1 MDLEKVKKIV
11 EYGVGGVLI
20 FSLLFLIF
28 AFLSRMIKF
37 RFYSKNLNK
46 FDTEEDLVLELQKG
60 LHLVSSITTNSVYI
74 GLFGTV
80 IGILVTLQNI
90 NLEKS
95 KLVSSLAIP
104 LLSTAAA
111 IVVAIVGNFILN
123 YLEEYANRVLI
134 LYQKEVKDAIT
145 K

>member
-1 MDLEKVKKIV
+1 MDVEKVKEVV

-28 AFLSRMIKF
+28 AFLSRAIKF
-37 RFYSKNLNK
+37 RFFYKNLSK
-46 FDTEEDLVLELQKG
+46 FDTEEDLMLELQKG
-60 LHLVSSITTNSVYI
+60 LHLVSSFTTNSVYI

-111 IVVAIVGNFILN
+111 IIVAIIGNFILN
-123 YLEEYANRVLI
+123 YLEEYASRVLI
-134 LYQKEVKDAIT
+134 LYQKEVKNA